1 MEKELNSKMIYDGKI
16 LQLTRD
22 EVECEDGQHAYREV
36 VHHHGGVCVLAIH
49 DHKIILVKQF
59 RYPNKINTLEIPA
72 GKLEKDEDTQY
83 CAFRELEEETS
94 YRAEDMKF
102 IMKFL
107 PSPGYTSEWLYL

>member
-49 DHKIILVKQF
+49 DHKIILVK
-59 RYPNKINTLEIPA
+59 
-72 GKLEKDEDTQY
+72 
-83 CAFRELEEETS
+83 
-94 YRAEDMKF
+94 
-102 IMKFL
+102 
-107 PSPGYTSEWLYL
+107 